1 MEHRQAYLE
10 LIAVI
15 SHVLHG
21 KELPEQIHW
30 DQVISLAIQHK
41 LMAFVYRTIAG
52 RKDLPAS
59 LVSRVETL
67 YFGSVGEQMRQE
79 HYATELFTAL
89 GERGIRYMPMKGYLM
104 RELYPNHAWRTSSDL
119 EILCDQENRET
130 VGQILAEYGFSR
142 TSLRPYTDVWALDH
156 VVITIHTRIADE
168 KDPLAV
174 YFSCVWDKLVT
185 DDGIVYRMTDE
196 DYCIYILYQMS
207 KYIYYGRISIRQILD
222 LYIYRHAKT
231 ELNRSYVEKELEKL
245 GILKFTLG
253 VEGLCEVW
261 FGEGEQTNDT
271 MALGSFIAANSA
283 YGIAACTPVK
293 FNVVFPS
300 FKIMKYWYR
309 ILRPLPFLLPFM
321 WVWRW
326 VGMLF
331 CPSFDRKRR
340 AALRTVDD
348 RSAKMLSR
356 VEEILGLA
364 SPGSSEQ

>member
-41 LMAFVYRTIAG
+41 LMAFVYRAIAG
-52 RKDLPAS
+52 RKNLPAS
-59 LVSRVETL
+59 LVSRVETIH
-67 YFGSVGEQMRQE
+67 FGATGEQMRQE

-89 GERGIRYMPMKGYLM
+89 RQRGIRYMPMKGYLM
-104 RELYPNHAWRTSSDL
+104 RELYPNPAWRTSSDL
-119 EILCDQENRET
+119 EILCDEEHRGD
-130 VGQILAEYGFSR
+130 VGQILAGYGFSR
-142 TSLRPYTDVWALDH
+142 ISLRPHTDVWALDH
-156 VVITIHTRIADE
+156 VVITIHTRIAEE
-168 KDPLAV
+168 KDPLGA
-174 YFSCVWDKLVT
+174 YFSSVWEKLET
-185 DDGIVYRMTDE
+185 DDGILYRMTDE
-196 DYCIYILYQMS
+196 DYCIYILHQMS
-207 KYIYYGRISIRQILD
+207 KYIYLGRISIRQILD
-222 LYIYRHAKT
+222 LYIYRHAKVD
-231 ELNRSYVEKELEKL
+231 LNRAYVEAALEEL

-253 VEGLCEVW
+253 IERLCEVW
-261 FGEGEQTNDT
+261 FGDEEQTNDT
-271 MALGSFIAANSA
+271 MTLGSFIAANSA

-293 FNVVFPS
+293 FNIVFPS

-309 ILRPLPFLLPFM
+309 ILRPLPFLLPFV

-326 VGMLF
+326 GGMIF

-340 AALRTVDD
+340 AALRTADG
-348 RSAKMLSR
+348 RSAKMLAH

-364 SPGSSEQ
+364 SPGATQQ